1 MTSSLTAR
9 GSTRKWRELRRLVLI
24 RDRGICW
31 LGGQPGADIVDH
43 VVPRELGGDDSMSN
57 LRAAHLHCNSR
68 RGVSAPSSPS
78 PSREW

>member
-24 RDRGICW
+24 RDRGICQ
-31 LGGQPGADIVDH
+31 LCGRPGANSVDH
-43 VVPRELGGDDSMSN
+43 KTPRERGGGDQMSN
-57 LRAAHLHCNSR
+57 LRATHLRCNIQ
-68 RGVSAPSSPS
+68 RGVNAIESPT

>member
-31 LGGQPGADIVDH
+31 LDGQPGANSVDH
-43 VVPRELGGDDSMSN
+43 VVPRELGGTDSMSN
-57 LRAAHLHCNSR
+57 LRAAHLHCNSA
-68 RGVSAPSSPS
+68 RGVNAPP
-78 PSREW
+78 PLTTNQEW